1 MIDLRGLE
9 FGRRK
14 EIVDEI
20 REAAARGF
28 FQMINFHD
36 GPLHTYT
43 LLQALTLTADSIGHL
58 RAIYVRHKCKLSRII

>member
-36 GPLHTYT
+36 GPLHTY
-43 LLQALTLTADSIGHL
+43 LTSSADSD
-58 RAIYVRHKCKLSRII
+58 SR

>member
-9 FGRRK
+9 FGRRR

-20 REAAARGF
+20 REAAETRGF

-36 GPLHTYT
+36 GPLHTY
-43 LLQALTLTADSIGHL
+43 LTSSADSD
-58 RAIYVRHKCKLSRII
+58 SR